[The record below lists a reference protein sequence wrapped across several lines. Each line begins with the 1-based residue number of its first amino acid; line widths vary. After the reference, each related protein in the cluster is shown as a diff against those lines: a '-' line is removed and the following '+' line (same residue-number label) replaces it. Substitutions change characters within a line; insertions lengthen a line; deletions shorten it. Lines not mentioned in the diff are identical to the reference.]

1 MDDDKWI
8 KDLERKME
16 GFEMSPPEGLWAD
29 IERRL
34 DQRGLRDSHNPAR
47 QRSACQPR
55 SVGMHRRGV
64 WMAAAVF
71 AGCLVVGGGVWIG
84 SRHKDSPVAYP
95 NLAKVSETSQ
105 HTSSVDTEQTASMA
119 DDAEAI
125 RADRAAAVHKTSA
138 AGDALASVED
148 TSGELD
154 DGKTNPVTTEQGR
167 TDTTGQQTPQP
178 VRPQSD
184 RPERRRRT
192 YDTGS
197 WDGSLLASNR
207 SGEKGISVS
216 VVAQGVMNSS
226 MERAGYDELLAG
238 SIWQSGSDSGGKGD
252 GSGSDEFGV
261 LEEVIVGN
269 GDRTVYTRKSHRQP
283 VRIGASVSWNLGMGW
298 SVGTGLTYSYLSSDL
313 VSGTAESY
321 YSTHQKLHYVGVPL
335 NIGYTFF
342 SHRRLSL
349 YGTVGGMVEKCVKGE
364 STTEFAVYGKEATTQ
379 YDKIKENR
387 IQCSA
392 NAALGVRLD
401 IADHVGLYLEPG
413 VSYHFDN
420 HSGVTNIYKDTPLNF
435 SLGLGFRY
443 SF

>member
-16 GFEMSPPEGLWAD
+16 GFEMSPPDGLWTD

-34 DQRGLRDSHNPAR
+34 AQRGGQGTHNPAR
-47 QRSACQPR
+47 HGTTSMSRRVSI
-55 SVGMHRRGV
+55 HRRGV

-71 AGCLVVGGGVWIG
+71 VACLVVGSSVWLG
-84 SRHKDSPVAYP
+84 TRQPDTPVTYTELATVPKPSQQTSP
-95 NLAKVSETSQ
+95 
-105 HTSSVDTEQTASMA
+105 VDTEPTVSVS
-119 DDAEAI
+119 DDA
-125 RADRAAAVHKTSA
+125 SA
-138 AGDALASVED
+138 FHTDPVATVRNTAKVDVASASV
-148 TSGELD
+148 D
-154 DGKTNPVTTEQGR
+154 DGDEVLDGKKTVAVDREPA
-167 TDTTGQQTPQP
+167 DTTVQQTPQS
-178 VRPQSD
+178 VQPQSGRPD
-184 RPERRRRT
+184 RRKRICNA
-192 YDTGS
+192 GS
-197 WDGSLLASNR
+197 WDCSILASNR
-207 SGEKGISVS
+207 SGEKGLSVS
-216 VVAQGVMNSS
+216 IVAQGVMNSS
-226 MERAGYDELLAG
+226 MQRAGYDELLDG
-238 SIWQSGSDSGGKGD
+238 SIWQSGSDDGAKGD
-252 GSGSDEFGV
+252 GDESDEYGA

-269 GDRTVYTRKSHRQP
+269 DDRPVYTRKSHKQP
-283 VRIGASVSWNLGMGW
+283 VRIGVSASWNLGMGW

-313 VSGTAESY
+313 VSGTAESN

-364 STTEFAVYGKEATTQ
+364 STTVFSVYGKEETPQ
-379 YDKIKENR
+379 YDEVNESR
-387 IQCSA
+387 LQYSA

-401 IADHVGLYLEPG
+401 IADHVGFYLEPG